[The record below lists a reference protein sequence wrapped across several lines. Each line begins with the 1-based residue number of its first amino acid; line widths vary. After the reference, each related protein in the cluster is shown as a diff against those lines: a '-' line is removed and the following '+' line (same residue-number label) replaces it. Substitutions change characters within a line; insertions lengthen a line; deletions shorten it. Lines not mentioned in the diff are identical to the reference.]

1 MLCYSKV
8 KRERDEEKGKEEHT
22 DGFPLAEPVENGA
35 RVGHLRHESLSK
47 PGVTERLVLPTVLHL
62 RVCTLNSCCGN
73 QYIPRNCTLTQDRTG
88 GGGGGGGGGRG
99 GYMYTPNG

>member
-1 MLCYSKV
+1 M

-62 RVCTLNSCCGN
+62 RVYTQQHCGN
-73 QYIPRNCTLTQDRTG
+73 DRTYVYIARNCTLTQDRTG
-88 GGGGGGGGGRG
+88 VLCTII
-99 GYMYTPNG
+99 YLMDEAKKTL